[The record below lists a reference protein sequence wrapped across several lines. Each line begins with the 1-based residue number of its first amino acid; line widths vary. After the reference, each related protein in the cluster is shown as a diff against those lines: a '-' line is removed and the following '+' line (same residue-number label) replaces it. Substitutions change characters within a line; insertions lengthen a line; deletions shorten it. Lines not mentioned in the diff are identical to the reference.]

1 MKQLLIIWHSRT
13 GAAEAMARAAFEG
26 ARSEGDVR
34 LMRASEAEAADL
46 LGASGFL
53 FAAPE
58 NLAALSGEMK
68 EFFDRC
74 YYPVLGRIEGRP
86 YAQMIAAGSD
96 GANAARQLARIATGW
111 RLREVQPPMIVN
123 TDAQTPEQILA
134 RKALPPETLAKCR
147 ELGAGMMAG
156 VASGIW

>member
-1 MKQLLIIWHSRT
+1 MKQLMIIWHSRT

-111 RLREVQPPMIVN
+111 RLKEAQPPMIVN

-134 RKALPPETLAKCR
+134 RKALPPGTLAKCR